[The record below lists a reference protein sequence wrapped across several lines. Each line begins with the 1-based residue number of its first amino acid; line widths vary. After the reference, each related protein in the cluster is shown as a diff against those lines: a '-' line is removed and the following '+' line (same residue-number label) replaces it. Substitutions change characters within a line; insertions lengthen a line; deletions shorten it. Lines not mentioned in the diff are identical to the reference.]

1 MTKLLTKFHKGQKG
15 FTLIELLVVVAI
27 LGVIA
32 AVAIPNILGF
42 MNKGDEA
49 AALSEQHNIQVAVS
63 ALMYDM
69 RDPGSTLTMPTSV
82 SPGDLGDLAN
92 YMMNDVQY
100 HWVILD
106 TEGNEGKVIPDP
118 ADTDHP
124 LNKETEE

>member
-69 RDPGSTLTMPTSV
+69 RADSTLTMPTSV

-92 YMMNDVQY
+92 YIMNDVQY
-100 HWVILD
+100 DWIRTSLQQ
-106 TEGNEGKVIPDP
+106 G
-118 ADTDHP
+118 
-124 LNKETEE
+124 